1 MTTKAKSRQRFEQL
15 NYLIDKTISKLPTA
29 THGLVLVVCWRHADQ
44 NQVFELSHSR
54 IADALGVTRRHIV
67 DIMVDL
73 QAVDSIRL
81 LRKGGGTKASRY
93 KITGRVVPAAP
104 PPNKH
109 KPP

>member
-15 NYLIDKTISKLPTA
+15 NRLIDNIVSQLPTP

-67 DIMVDL
+67 DIMADL
-73 QAVDSIRL
+73 QGLESIRL
-81 LRKGGGTKASRY
+81 MRKGGGTRASRY
-93 KITGRVVPAAP
+93 RITGQVVPAASP
-104 PPNKH
+104 MDRH